1 MRGIVRPEPVRDLRF
16 RSDLLRRRIEEFAE
30 LGGGVGPHSLERL
43 GPPRCV
49 VGKRLGRQ
57 LRQGVLGLGE
67 EIRPAALGSQFLED
81 KRSHRVLFGLGM
93 RFSANVDADFSVNVD
108 GVSS

>member
-1 MRGIVRPEPVRDLRF
+1 M
-16 RSDLLRRRIEEFAE
+16 
-30 LGGGVGPHSLERL
+30 
-43 GPPRCV
+43 

-81 KRSHRVLFGLGM
+81 KRSHRVLFGLGKLLDLAYGFFEKA
-93 RFSANVDADFSVNVD
+93 RH
-108 GVSS
+108 GRSSLSIQILRAGSNAV